1 MCNLR
6 LPLQGTALQIA
17 RELLLLADDDQFVAA
32 KLFSGNGGMA
42 WIQEGRIQAFRP
54 AASFL
59 VQFEA
64 QTPLRSEAAL
74 SQALEAFAG
83 LEPAPVSIM
92 APKGSQELLR
102 QWAINC
108 SCEAP
113 CSSS

>member
-6 LPLQGTALQIA
+6 LPLQGTVFGSQRA
-17 RELLLLADDDQFVAA
+17 LLLADDDQFVAA

-64 QTPLRSEAAL
+64 QTPLRSEAAF
-74 SQALEAFAG
+74 SQALELLQDWNLPQSPSWLQKG
-83 LEPAPVSIM
+83 L
-92 APKGSQELLR
+92 R
-102 QWAINC
+102 TR
-108 SCEAP
+108 
-113 CSSS
+113 